1 MKKFGIVIEEEKDD
15 KMFAYVLEVSSSD
28 NIYNRLIR
36 NTNIKTATIYNT
48 LKKANEVTMRLNE
61 TYREQGRHLYY

>member
-28 NIYNRLIR
+28 NVYNRIAR
-36 NTNIKTATIYNT
+36 NPDIKTATIYNT
-48 LKKANEVTMRLNE
+48 LKKANEVTTRLNE
-61 TYREQGRHLYY
+61 IYREQGRHLYY